1 MLKNLKFDAFE
12 SPSFAY
18 GNVSRTSSDARCF
31 FVDLC
36 VYPHPWT
43 HNILASTAHDPR
55 RMADLSDYNVAHN
68 GQNNPEFCRQQLS
81 ILTSFGAL

>member
-18 GNVSRTSSDARCF
+18 GNVRSTSSGARGF

-36 VYPHPWT
+36 INPHPRT
-43 HNILASTAHDPR
+43 HNILVNGADNQR
-55 RMADLSDYNVAHN
+55 QMADLSDYNVAHN
-68 GQNNPEFCRQQLS
+68 SQNNPEFCRKHICFIS
-81 ILTSFGAL
+81 WSGAL